1 MRRTKRESQRTRRR
15 ILAAARKVFASQGVT
30 RTTLEEIADAAS
42 VTRGAIYWHFA
53 DKNELFFAMRE
64 QVAVPMIDQIDL
76 ALRRSDGSDPLAGV
90 ERFLL
95 GILEALESNA
105 TARQTF
111 QIMGFK
117 CEYVGECLEPRGFA
131 PRLLL
136 ASALLRH
143 LRVGLGEGDLVGDGV
158 DLEEGAAL
166 AHEIPFVVEALEQ
179 DSRNACAHLDFLGA
193 LHLAD
198 GLENDRHALRRHLE
212 HPRWDAG
219 RGRIGCGGVGPAL
232 FASCEQGC
240 SEQCRKRWDQA
251 VTAAEFRPS
260 VSERH
265 ARDLSCRD

>member
-95 GILEALESNA
+95 GILEALESDA

-117 CEYVGECLEPRGFA
+117 CEYVGEFERELALQRLRCSELIFKLTQAYGRAQRAGRLRIGLRPPMAAVETCSFLMGLTRLWLLDAKRSLVRRVARG
-131 PRLLL
+131 LV
-136 ASALLRH
+136 SAHIAGHR
-143 LRVGLGEGDLVGDGV
+143 R
-158 DLEEGAAL
+158 GA
-166 AHEIPFVVEALEQ
+166 
-179 DSRNACAHLDFLGA
+179 
-193 LHLAD
+193 
-198 GLENDRHALRRHLE
+198 NDRNLRNL
-212 HPRWDAG
+212 
-219 RGRIGCGGVGPAL
+219 
-232 FASCEQGC
+232 
-240 SEQCRKRWDQA
+240 
-251 VTAAEFRPS
+251 
-260 VSERH
+260 
-265 ARDLSCRD
+265 